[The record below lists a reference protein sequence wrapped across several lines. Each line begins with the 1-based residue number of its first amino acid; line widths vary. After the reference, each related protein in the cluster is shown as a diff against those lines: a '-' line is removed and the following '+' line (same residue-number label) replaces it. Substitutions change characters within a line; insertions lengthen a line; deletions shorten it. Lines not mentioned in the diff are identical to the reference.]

1 MTNKDSDSGIVG
13 EVMTFFFKFFS
24 LLACFNGLC
33 SMSRKSVTMLTCF
46 GLFGISGCSEPEI
59 ILPGERIAV
68 TQQIEL
74 LPVNQQ
80 ALAQGAR
87 LPTVLTT
94 QTASHPGLNAGHAG
108 GNLSL
113 DLPLNERW
121 DAEIGKG
128 GDEFVELAV
137 PVVGAGRVFVV
148 SASGVVSALEVDT
161 GKLSWRV
168 SIEEFDDDAIP
179 GIAGGL
185 AISGSTVFVHGGGH
199 NLAALAVEDGS
210 ILWSQRFKL
219 PLRGGPTV
227 YANRSLA
234 VTDIDANLLM
244 LRFDDGSLLWDRA
257 GLPSGTIL
265 YGAPSPA
272 IYDNQ
277 LAVAAHGG
285 ELSLLDADNGD
296 VIWSDSLATFNP
308 RTPLQGVGDIRAHPV
323 HDGGLVFAV
332 SQSGRTAAYA
342 VRSGLSLWELPIGGI
357 EMPWVAGD
365 SVFMLTLDGRLYA
378 IRRND
383 GAIRWMAELPGA
395 LTIGSVAADNIP
407 RYVGP
412 VVASDKV
419 IVVSESGDILL
430 FNADTGAL
438 EGKADVGGRVVTA
451 PQLAAGMMFVLD
463 NSGTLTAFD

>member
-1 MTNKDSDSGIVG
+1 MPRKIV
-13 EVMTFFFKFFS
+13 TI
-24 LLACFNGLC
+24 LA
-33 SMSRKSVTMLTCF
+33 CF
-46 GLFGISGCSEPEI
+46 GLFGMAGCSEPEM

-80 ALAQGAR
+80 ALAEGAG
-87 LPTVLTT
+87 LPAALTT
-94 QTASHPGLNAGHAG
+94 LTASHPGLNAGHAG
-108 GNLSL
+108 GHLAL
-113 DLPLNERW
+113 ELPLKERW
-121 DAEIGKG
+121 DEEIGMG

-137 PVVGAGRVFVV
+137 PVVGAGHVFAV
-148 SASGVVSALEVDT
+148 SASGEVSALEIET

-168 SIEEFDDDAIP
+168 SIEEFEDDVIP

-185 AISGSTVFVHGGGH
+185 AISGSTIFVHGGGR
-199 NLAALAVEDGS
+199 NLAALSVEDGS
-210 ILWSQRFKL
+210 VLWSQRFQL

-227 YANRSLA
+227 YAKRALA
-234 VTDIDANLLM
+234 VTDIDANLFM
-244 LRFDDGSLLWDRA
+244 LRLDNGSVLWDRA

-285 ELSLLDADNGD
+285 ELALLDADNGD
-296 VIWSDSLATFNP
+296 VIWTDSLANVNP
-308 RTPLQGVGDIRAHPV
+308 RTPLQGLGDIRAHPV
-323 HDGGLVFAV
+323 HDGGLIFAV

-342 VRSGLSLWELPIGGI
+342 VRSGLLLWDLPIGGI
-357 EMPWVAGD
+357 EMPWVAGE
-365 SVFMLTLDGRLYA
+365 SVFMVTLDGRLYA

-383 GAIRWMAELPGA
+383 GAIRWVTELPGA
-395 LTIGSVAADNIP
+395 LPIGSVAVENIP

-412 VVASDKV
+412 VVAAGKV
-419 IVVSESGDILL
+419 IVVSEGGDILL

-438 EGKADVGGRVVTA
+438 EDDADVGGRVVTA
-451 PQLAAGMMFVLD
+451 PQLAAGMMFILD
-463 NSGTLTAFD
+463 NSGTVTAFD

>member
-1 MTNKDSDSGIVG
+1 MTAFITILNATAGGKAACGVPRKL
-13 EVMTFFFKFFS
+13 VTM
-24 LLACFNGLC
+24 LACFG
-33 SMSRKSVTMLTCF
+33 VF
-46 GLFGISGCSEPEI
+46 GMAGCSEPELV
-59 ILPGERIAV
+59 LPGERIAV
-68 TQQIEL
+68 TQQVEHL
-74 LPVNQQ
+74 SANQQ
-80 ALAQGAR
+80 AMAEGAG
-87 LPTVLTT
+87 LSAPLTT
-94 QTASHPGLNAGHAG
+94 LTASHPGLNAGHAG
-108 GNLSL
+108 GHLAL
-113 DLPLNERW
+113 DLPLDERW
-121 DAEIGKG
+121 DVEIGTG

-137 PVVGAGRVFVV
+137 PVVGAGHVFAV
-148 SASGVVSALEVDT
+148 SASGEVSAIEIET
-161 GKLSWRV
+161 GNLSWRV
-168 SIEEFDDDAIP
+168 SIEDFEDDVIP

-199 NLAALAVEDGS
+199 NLAALSVEDGS
-210 ILWSQRFKL
+210 VIWSQRFQL

-227 YANRSLA
+227 YAKKALA

-244 LRFDDGSLLWDRA
+244 LRIDNGSVLWDRA
-257 GLPSGTIL
+257 GLPSGTIV

-277 LAVAAHGG
+277 IAVAAHGG

-296 VIWSDSLATFNP
+296 VIWSDNLATFNP
-308 RTPLQGVGDIRAHPV
+308 RTPLQGLGDIRAHPV

-332 SQSGRTAAYA
+332 SQSGRTAAFA
-342 VRSGLSLWELPIGGI
+342 VRSGLLLWELPIGGI

-365 SVFMLTLDGRLYA
+365 SVFIVTLDGRLYA

-383 GAIRWMAELPGA
+383 GAIRWVAELPGA
-395 LTIGSVAADNIP
+395 LPIGAVAAEDIP

-412 VVASDKV
+412 VVAAGKV
-419 IVVSESGDILL
+419 IIVAEDGNILL

-438 EGKADVGGRVVTA
+438 EDEADVGGRIVTA

>member
-1 MTNKDSDSGIVG
+1 MTAFITILNVTAGGKAACGVPRKL
-13 EVMTFFFKFFS
+13 VTM
-24 LLACFNGLC
+24 LACFG
-33 SMSRKSVTMLTCF
+33 VF
-46 GLFGISGCSEPEI
+46 GMAGCSEPELV
-59 ILPGERIAV
+59 LPGERIAV
-68 TQQIEL
+68 TQQVEHL
-74 LPVNQQ
+74 SANQQ
-80 ALAQGAR
+80 AMAEGAG
-87 LPTVLTT
+87 LSAPLTT
-94 QTASHPGLNAGHAG
+94 LTASHPGLNAGHAG
-108 GNLSL
+108 GHLAL
-113 DLPLNERW
+113 DLPLDERW
-121 DAEIGKG
+121 DVEIGTG

-137 PVVGAGRVFVV
+137 PVVGAGHVFAV
-148 SASGVVSALEVDT
+148 SASGEVSAIEIET
-161 GKLSWRV
+161 GNLSWRV
-168 SIEEFDDDAIP
+168 SIEDFEDDVIP

-199 NLAALAVEDGS
+199 NLAALSVEDGS
-210 ILWSQRFKL
+210 VIWSQRFQL

-227 YANRSLA
+227 YAKKALA

-244 LRFDDGSLLWDRA
+244 LRIDNGSVLWDRA
-257 GLPSGTIL
+257 GLPSGTIV

-277 LAVAAHGG
+277 IAVAAHGG

-296 VIWSDSLATFNP
+296 VIWSDNLATFNP
-308 RTPLQGVGDIRAHPV
+308 RTPLQGLGDIRAHPV

-332 SQSGRTAAYA
+332 SQSGRTAAFA
-342 VRSGLSLWELPIGGI
+342 VRSGLLLWELPIGGI

-365 SVFMLTLDGRLYA
+365 SVFIVTLDGRLYA

-383 GAIRWMAELPGA
+383 GAIRWVAELPGA
-395 LTIGSVAADNIP
+395 LPIGAVAAEDIP

-412 VVASDKV
+412 VVAAGKV
-419 IVVSESGDILL
+419 IIVAEDGNILL

-438 EGKADVGGRVVTA
+438 EDEADVGGRIVTA